1 VTQAYLS
8 LMERGRRRVPEH
20 VVRAAT
26 SLLDLPATALPMPD
40 VADVG
45 GRVTDQWVA
54 QGLSRLGYP
63 GLAYQRKPGAKNNP
77 AELLLRALALDD
89 LEPRLAEALPW
100 LLLRF
105 DGLDAE
111 ALATWAKTKDLQN
124 RLGFTVS
131 LARQVAGHNPS
142 YRNRLDQLRQF
153 EELLEPS
160 RLAREDTYGR
170 REASKR
176 MHKWLRANRSPEA
189 RHWNLLTDLKVEH
202 LPYADNNLGTVA
214 ELPS

>member
-1 VTQAYLS
+1 
-8 LMERGRRRVPEH
+8 MHERLAQRRAPGEALRVPAAVLAEGPHGRELVSQPLGQAVGVLEH
-20 VVRAAT
+20 DVH
-26 SLLDLPATALPMPD
+26 DPAE
-40 VADVG
+40 V
-45 GRVTDQWVA
+45 GRVWWLAAVEDGGEVA
-54 QGLSRLGYP
+54 
-63 GLAYQRKPGAKNNP
+63 
-77 AELLLRALALDD
+77 E
-89 LEPRLAEALPW
+89 EPRLAEALPW

-105 DGLDAE
+105 EGHDAE
-111 ALATWAKTKDLQN
+111 ALAIWAKTRDLQN

-131 LARQVAGHNPS
+131 LARQVAEHNPS
-142 YRNRLDQLRQF
+142 YRNRLDQLRQL

-176 MHKWLRANRSPEA
+176 MQKWLRANRSPEA

-202 LPYADNNLGTVA
+202 LPYADNNLGAVA

>member
-1 VTQAYLS
+1 
-8 LMERGRRRVPEH
+8 
-20 VVRAAT
+20 
-26 SLLDLPATALPMPD
+26 MPD
-40 VADVG
+40 AADVEA
-45 GRVTDQWVA
+45 RVTDHWVA
-54 QGLSRLGYP
+54 QGLARLDYP
-63 GLAYQRKPGAKNNP
+63 GLAYRRKPGAKKNP
-77 AELLLRALALDD
+77 AELLFGALALDD

-105 DGLDAE
+105 EGLDVE
-111 ALATWAKTKDLQN
+111 TLAVWAKTRDLQN

-131 LARQVAGHNPS
+131 LARQVAEHNPS
-142 YRNRLDQLRQF
+142 YRNRLEQLRQF

-176 MHKWLRANRSPEA
+176 MRKWLRANRTPEA